1 MCDVQISTN
10 QYQEIRKTAR
20 KLVARSW
27 DMLKLCAKVVEE
39 NEMLLSTMPLK
50 DRVKERILR
59 EIEFERKFVD
69 WKARN
74 IKFLNLTDSKKKN
87 EVKVFEFDQ
96 FCSAKGLLRE
106 KSTWENDMERE
117 IEKKEAELKEM
128 IDRKKLARSKKKKI
142 ELLRDCMKILQVV
155 TGLNTFEDDLEEET
169 KRLKK
174 KVSSNSPASKFAST
188 LNLEVV
194 MPNVKRLAARLEPE
208 DPNPLYSA
216 SDCGKFQE
224 PKIISKPSRVYRSAG
239 AHQPSLLQWTG
250 PTHQWEARTG
260 NVKEK
265 VSNFCNPPTKPS

>member
-1 MCDVQISTN
+1 MS
-10 QYQEIRKTAR
+10 
-20 KLVARSW
+20 
-27 DMLKLCAKVVEE
+27 
-39 NEMLLSTMPLK
+39 
-50 DRVKERILR
+50 
-59 EIEFERKFVD
+59 EFEK
-69 WKARN
+69 
-74 IKFLNLTDSKKKN
+74 
-87 EVKVFEFDQ
+87 
-96 FCSAKGLLRE
+96 FCSARGLSRE
-106 KSTWENDMERE
+106 QSTWQSIIGQE
-117 IEKKEAELKEM
+117 IERKEAELKEM
-128 IDRKKLARSKKKKI
+128 IDRKKLARSKKKKV

-155 TGLNTFEDDLEEET
+155 TGLKTFEDDLEEET

-174 KVSSNSPASKFAST
+174 KISSNSPASKFAST

-239 AHQPSLLQWTG
+239 ANQPSLLQWTG

-265 VSNFCNPPTKPS
+265 VSNILIPQQSRADS